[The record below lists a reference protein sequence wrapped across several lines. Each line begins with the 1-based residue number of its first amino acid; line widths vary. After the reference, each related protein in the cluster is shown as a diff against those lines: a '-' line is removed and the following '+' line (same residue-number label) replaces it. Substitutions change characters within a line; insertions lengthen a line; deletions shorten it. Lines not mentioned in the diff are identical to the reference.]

1 MKRSAFIVFAL
12 VHFLSYGQNSIDK
25 WVFGRG
31 QVMDF
36 TTVPPSF
43 STTSWSPNT
52 NVNGAMDG
60 NSSSAYYNKD
70 GELLIYFLNGKY
82 YDSSGAVLSG
92 GMVPN
97 YYSNVEAGDRYPVK
111 NSCFLK
117 SFNSDTIY
125 HYYHFQSPSTMVLN
139 GGYSFFNSIKLNRL
153 FFNGNQWLIQ
163 DLDTLSALGNSGYDY
178 CSVPVVS
185 ELAFTNQILLAHWRT
200 GAYYDVKML
209 EITNQGFKTPLAT
222 SVHVQFNKQLD
233 SLYALRVLHF
243 SPLTQK
249 IIGLTSFNLPRH
261 YWRFYTWHNMGG
273 ANYVK
278 DPLTFP
284 LVFPERFD
292 TTAYQRIQVIKSTLS
307 NDGRYLFCLTRE
319 MGDPANF
326 VLPVNSSH
334 LFRYDLLSADS
345 LEFVLNA
352 REIRLDTVVPWY
364 KISDLQVGP
373 DNHLYFN
380 IGESQQYSNYSCR
393 RISRVLNACE
403 PDTSLISVQ
412 LNFAT
417 RPPYSVYH
425 SFPSLSSAQTLPRP
439 FQLIT
444 NCSDSVR
451 FQFNL
456 KNVPDSVWWDF
467 GAPVLGAQNHSDVMH
482 PWVRYPGGGTFY
494 VSVELWLRGQL
505 LRTMGDT
512 IEVNPS
518 PHVSLPNDTLLCRG
532 QGLTLDARQ
541 GFAANYLWST
551 GSTDSTLVASQTG
564 TYWVQ
569 VQNDCGT
576 VRDTFNLVVIDPPQA
591 QLRDTVLCDEWTYVL
606 QVYADSANYLWST
619 GDTLPSIMPKTSNTY
634 WVEITN
640 PCGQI
645 RDQAEIEVRR
655 CMCNVWI
662 PSAFTPNGDGVNE
675 SFEIK
680 AECRD
685 FEFTLDVFDR
695 WGNHVYRQTQLD
707 APWNGTFNGQPVP
720 NGVYTYRI
728 QYWGREPGGLRWRD
742 LMGTVIVQ

>member
-1 MKRSAFIVFAL
+1 VFAL
-12 VHFLSYGQNSIDK
+12 VHFLGYGQNSINK

-43 STTSWSPNT
+43 STTTWSPTSSANSA
-52 NVNGAMDG
+52 VDG
-60 NSSSAYYNKD
+60 NSSSAYYSKD

-82 YDSSGAVLSG
+82 YDSSGAVLPG
-92 GMVPN
+92 GTVPN
-97 YYSNVEAGDRYPVK
+97 YYSNDPVSWHYRLK

-125 HYYHFQSPSTMVLN
+125 HYYHFQSPSATGFVN
-139 GGYSFFNSIKLNRL
+139 GYSHLSSIKLNRL
-153 FFNGNQWLIQ
+153 FFDGNQWLIQ
-163 DLDTLSALGNSGYDY
+163 DLDMLNASGNIGYDV

-185 ELAFTNQILLAHWRT
+185 ELASTNQLIVGHLTLGNH
-200 GAYYDVKML
+200 YNFKMF
-209 EITNQGFKTPLAT
+209 EITNQGFKSPAATPT
-222 SVHVQFNKQLD
+222 FVHFDQQMD
-233 SLYALRVLHF
+233 SLYIMRGLHF
-243 SPLTQK
+243 APLTQK
-249 IIGLTSFNLPRH
+249 IIGLTSFGLPRLL
-261 YWRFYTWHNMGG
+261 WRFYSWHNTGG

-292 TTAYQRIQVIKSTLS
+292 TTAYQRIQVIKSALS
-307 NDGRYLFCLTRE
+307 NDGRYLFCLARE

-326 VLPVNSSH
+326 ALPPNSAH

-345 LEFVLNA
+345 LDFVLKA
-352 REIRLDTVVPWY
+352 REIKLDTVFYVY
-364 KISDLQVGP
+364 KFIDLQVGP
-373 DNHLYFN
+373 DNHLYFI
-380 IGESQQYSNYSCR
+380 IGEGLPYTTSNDNRVS
-393 RISRVLNACE
+393 RILNACE

-417 RPPYSVYH
+417 RPPFTVYH
-425 SFPSLSSAQTLPRP
+425 SFPSLSSVQTLPRP

-467 GAPVLGAQNHSDVMH
+467 GAPVLGAQNHSDVLH
-482 PWVRYPGGGTFY
+482 PWVRYPGGGSYY
-494 VSVELWLRGQL
+494 VTVELWLRGQL

-518 PHVSLPNDTLLCRG
+518 PHVSLPNDTLLCHG

-569 VQNDCGT
+569 VHNNCGT
-576 VRDTFNLVVIDPPQA
+576 VYDTVNVAVIDPPVA
-591 QLRDTVLCDEWTYVL
+591 VLRDTVLCDEWTHVL

-634 WVEITN
+634 WVDITN

-685 FEFTLDVFDR
+685 FEFTLDIFNR
-695 WGNHVYRQTQLD
+695 WGAHLYRQTDLNQ
-707 APWNGTFNGQPVP
+707 PWDGKVNGQVVP
-720 NGVYTYRI
+720 SGIYTYRI
-728 QYWGREPGGLRWRD
+728 QYWGREPEGLRWRD
-742 LMGTVIVQ
+742 YSGTVQMLQ

>member
-1 MKRSAFIVFAL
+1 
-12 VHFLSYGQNSIDK
+12 
-25 WVFGRG
+25 
-31 QVMDF
+31 MDF

-43 STTSWSPNT
+43 STTSWSPNS

-60 NSSSAYYNKD
+60 NSSSAYYNND
-70 GELLIYFLNGKY
+70 GEMLIYFLNGKY

-92 GMVPN
+92 GTVPN
-97 YYSNVEAGDRYPVK
+97 YYSNAEAFDRYPIK

-125 HYYHFQSPSTMVLN
+125 HYYHFQSPSSMVLN

-153 FFNGNQWLIQ
+153 FFDGNQWLIQ
-163 DLDTLSALGNSGYDY
+163 DLDLLNTTLFSGYEY
-178 CSVPVVS
+178 CSVPIVS
-185 ELAFTNQILLAHWRT
+185 ESALNNQLIVGHYGSAV
-200 GAYYDVKML
+200 GFYNVKMF
-209 EITNQGFKTPLAT
+209 EITNQGFRAPAAT
-222 SVHVQFNKQLD
+222 SAHVQFDGQLD
-233 SLYALRVLHF
+233 SLNNLRVLHF
-243 SPLTQK
+243 ASLTQK
-249 IIGLTSFNLPRH
+249 IVGMTTFNLPRNF
-261 YWRFYTWHNMGG
+261 WRFYTWRNTGG
-273 ANYVK
+273 ANYIK
-278 DPLTFP
+278 DPMFFP
-284 LVFPERFD
+284 VVYPERFD
-292 TTAYQRIQVIKSTLS
+292 STAYSRIQVIKSALS
-307 NDGRYLFCLTRE
+307 NDGRYLFCLMKM
-319 MGDPANF
+319 MGDPSTW
-326 VLPVNSSH
+326 VLPPNSSH

-345 LEFVLNA
+345 LDFVLNA
-352 REIRLDTVVPWY
+352 REIKLDTVVPWY

-380 IGESQQYSNYSCR
+380 IGESQLFTNYSCN
-393 RISRVLNACE
+393 RISRILNACE

-417 RPPYSVYH
+417 RPPFTVYH
-425 SFPSLSSAQTLPRP
+425 SFPSLSSVQTLPRP

-444 NCSDSVR
+444 NCSDSVQ
-451 FQFNL
+451 FQFNH

-518 PHVSLPNDTLLCRG
+518 PYVSLPNDTLLCRG
-532 QGLTLDARQ
+532 QDLTLDARQ

-564 TYWVQ
+564 TYWIQ

-591 QLRDTVLCDEWTYVL
+591 QLRDTLLCDEWTYVL

-634 WVEITN
+634 WVDITN

-680 AECRD
+680 AECRE
-685 FEFTLDVFDR
+685 FEFTLDVFNR
-695 WGNHVYRQTQLD
+695 WGAHLYRQTDLNQ
-707 APWNGTFNGQPVP
+707 PWDGRVNGQVVP
-720 NGVYTYRI
+720 NGIYTYRI
-728 QYWGREPGGLRWRD
+728 QYWGREPEGLRWRD
-742 LMGTVIVQ
+742 YSGTVQMLQ

>member
-1 MKRSAFIVFAL
+1 LKRNAFILLAL

-43 STTSWSPNT
+43 STTSWSSSSSLYSPY
-52 NVNGAMDG
+52 DG
-60 NSSSAYYNKD
+60 NSSSAYYDNL
-70 GELLIYFLNGKY
+70 GNLLIYFLNGKY
-82 YDSSGAVLSG
+82 YDSSGVLIPGGQVPHYFNQGPTSG
-92 GMVPN
+92 
-97 YYSNVEAGDRYPVK
+97 YNVRA
-111 NSCFLK
+111 NTSCFFK
-117 SFNSDTIY
+117 SPLSDTVFHVY
-125 HYYHFQSPSTMVLN
+125 AYQDSTSPPTPAFNGHSSYSRLRLN
-139 GGYSFFNSIKLNRL
+139 TVTFDGAGWSITHLDDESGPVGTGFFNWFYPFSEDVSSKNILFAHLPSSSILTPYTI
-153 FFNGNQWLIQ
+153 NG
-163 DLDTLSALGNSGYDY
+163 
-178 CSVPVVS
+178 
-185 ELAFTNQILLAHWRT
+185 
-200 GAYYDVKML
+200 
-209 EITNQGFKTPLAT
+209 QGFNLFSSP
-222 SVHVQFNKQLD
+222 QFNQFDLQLD
-233 SLYALRVLHF
+233 SLNSFRTLHYEPITNRF
-243 SPLTQK
+243 V
-249 IIGLTSFNLPRH
+249 GLTAYTITDRSKWRLWTWTNNGNLNFSRDSLAYPVVWPRAI
-261 YWRFYTWHNMGG
+261 G
-273 ANYVK
+273 AA
-278 DPLTFP
+278 
-284 LVFPERFD
+284 
-292 TTAYQRIQVIKSTLS
+292 AYANFQVRLS
-307 NDGRYLFCLTRE
+307 SLSPDGRYFFGLATRHSI
-319 MGDPANF
+319 D
-326 VLPVNSSH
+326 SRCYII
-334 LFRYDLLSADS
+334 RYDLLSADS
-345 LEFVLNA
+345 LDFVAKAAL
-352 REIRLDTVVPWY
+352 IDLDTILNYPYVQ
-364 KISDLQVGP
+364 DMRVGP
-373 DNHLYFN
+373 DNNLYFS
-380 IGESQQYSNYSCR
+380 ILESPMLNNSGNR
-393 RISRVLNACE
+393 RIARILYACE

-417 RPPYSVYH
+417 RPVLSVYQ
-425 SFPSLSSAQTLPRP
+425 SFPTLSSNQTIPRP

-444 NCSDSVR
+444 NCSDSVQ

-512 IEVNPS
+512 IEVSPS

-576 VRDTFNLVVIDPPQA
+576 VRDTFNLVVIDPPHA
-591 QLRDTVLCDEWTYVL
+591 QLRDTVLCDEWTHVL

-619 GDTLPSIMPKTSNTY
+619 GDTLPGIMPKTSNTY

-685 FEFTLDVFDR
+685 FEFTLDIFNR
-695 WGNHVYRQTQLD
+695 WGAHLYRQTDLNQ
-707 APWNGTFNGQPVP
+707 PWDGRVNGQVVP
-720 NGVYTYRI
+720 NGIYTYRI
-728 QYWGREPGGLRWRD
+728 QYWGREPEGLRWRD
-742 LMGTVIVQ
+742 YSGTVQMLQ

>member
-1 MKRSAFIVFAL
+1 M
-12 VHFLSYGQNSIDK
+12 
-25 WVFGRG
+25 RG
-31 QVMDF
+31 
-36 TTVPPSF
+36 
-43 STTSWSPNT
+43 
-52 NVNGAMDG
+52 
-60 NSSSAYYNKD
+60 
-70 GELLIYFLNGKY
+70 
-82 YDSSGAVLSG
+82 
-92 GMVPN
+92 
-97 YYSNVEAGDRYPVK
+97 
-111 NSCFLK
+111 
-117 SFNSDTIY
+117 
-125 HYYHFQSPSTMVLN
+125 
-139 GGYSFFNSIKLNRL
+139 
-153 FFNGNQWLIQ
+153 
-163 DLDTLSALGNSGYDY
+163 
-178 CSVPVVS
+178 
-185 ELAFTNQILLAHWRT
+185 
-200 GAYYDVKML
+200 
-209 EITNQGFKTPLAT
+209 
-222 SVHVQFNKQLD
+222 
-233 SLYALRVLHF
+233 LHF
-243 SPLTQK
+243 APLTQK
-249 IIGLTSFNLPRH
+249 IIGLTSFNLPRL
-261 YWRFYTWHNMGG
+261 YWRFYTWHNTGG

-292 TTAYQRIQVIKSTLS
+292 TTAYQRIQVLKSALS
-307 NDGRYLFCLTRE
+307 NDGRYLFCVARE
-319 MGDPANF
+319 MSEPL
-326 VLPVNSSH
+326 VLPFNSAH

-345 LEFVLNA
+345 LDFVMKA
-352 REIRLDTVVPWY
+352 REIKLDTVFSVN
-364 KISDLQVGP
+364 KFIDLQVGP

-380 IGESQQYSNYSCR
+380 IGDGQTYTTSNDNRVS
-393 RISRVLNACE
+393 RILNACE
-403 PDTSLISVQ
+403 PDTALISVQ

-417 RPPYSVYH
+417 RPPFTVYH
-425 SFPSLSSAQTLPRP
+425 SFPSLSSVQTLPSP

-444 NCSDSVR
+444 NCSDSVQ

-532 QGLTLDARQ
+532 QDLTLDARQ

-564 TYWVQ
+564 TYWIQ

-619 GDTLPSIMPKTSNTY
+619 GDTLPNIMPKTSNTY

-685 FEFTLDVFDR
+685 FEFTLDVFNR
-695 WGNHVYRQTQLD
+695 WGALLYRQTDLNQ
-707 APWNGTFNGQPVP
+707 PWDGKVNGQVVP
-720 NGVYTYRI
+720 NGIYTYRI
-728 QYWGREPGGLRWRD
+728 QYWGREPEGLRWRD
-742 LMGTVIVQ
+742 FSGTIQLQQ